1 LGKAPKEVEE
11 ETLKERGVVDAMVR
25 VIEVN
30 NQVVAQIAI
39 IARDLDK

>member
-1 LGKAPKEVEE
+1 
-11 ETLKERGVVDAMVR
+11 MVR

-39 IARDLDK
+39 IARDLDKW